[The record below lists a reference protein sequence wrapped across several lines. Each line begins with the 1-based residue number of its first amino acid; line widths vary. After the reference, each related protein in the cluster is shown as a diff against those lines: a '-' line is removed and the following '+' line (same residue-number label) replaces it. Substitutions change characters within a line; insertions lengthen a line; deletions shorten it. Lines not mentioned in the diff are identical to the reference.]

1 MAVVLDPHFKEPG
14 NKQTGEAVTLIGTK
28 YKMLVPAYA
37 PFYTTS
43 LVVKSGGKELT
54 LGDDYV
60 ITHPYMTAM
69 LRTGYVSHG
78 MIWITNPKYYKDF
91 TVDYHAVGNAIATQ
105 AQITAER
112 TANADVFPTTC
123 QWEQVVGEVY
133 FPPVDIQFDREKWS
147 GELELMNAIVAIG
160 KKISQVINLPNPVTN
175 NLYPVT
181 TNAFTDR
188 LDYDNMGKF
197 TFNQETTVA
206 HGTRVTLS
214 QSRWDIPGQVGN
226 YVAEFLF
233 DLKGYQT
240 WTGLPNLGWMALK
253 NITKGVGV
261 QEVWFDYSMTDK
273 AWRVYLHTEQTTQ
286 KDYNLVLFP
295 FALTKFA
302 QPFTVRV
309 ERAGKLVTFTL
320 KQNNVVLGTFT
331 LDVSAPPSDV
341 LTVFNTYQ
349 LQTNF
354 LNPTET
360 RLNLSGRVGDSVT
373 FKSFPGID
381 LSVDVQ
387 NDVYQLM
394 VKYHNI
400 VRKLYDDAPAHAH
413 VTRKDNP
420 HGDSWGAI
428 RALEL
433 NGVAS
438 DSTLAYGKTQAQLAD
453 YVNNLL
459 PKLASLANKLLRNA
473 GTTQTINGTFGT
485 KPGLTSVSSALT
497 ATETGGVGAQFT
509 VDPKAIRFLGR
520 DSQTINAGNNP
531 ITFQGGAN
539 QLILYPDS
547 RGLLWNGKKLLDPTT
562 VAPYLPGN
570 TGGGDGLFYGT
581 PTTTMQINGN
591 GIQSVPFVCTFV
603 PPTAT
608 DVNLLAMR
616 SLATDFGQAEDLA
629 ATPALIAKLDAAF
642 TGKLEKVK
650 AYINDLPLTS
660 SVYIDKL
667 TFNLDKV
674 ANTSDADL
682 QVSTLQQAELDK
694 YAVVGHTH
702 PAATF
707 GVKAATATQFG
718 LIQYGLAVDDA
729 ALALDG
735 SVVIDQTTTIT
746 QLEGVA
752 KGLDS
757 GAAIDIIRFGVPGND
772 QIQNGIQATGWM
784 VTLAAETYFV
794 GQEYNVP
801 LTTLNLTELFPNAY
815 EDTTFGVFVDI
826 VGETAKYV
834 ILANPNTAE
843 TDTMTKVG
851 SIDTSEDGIDVAEI
865 HNVTRL
871 GAFRELEEHLEDD
884 NAHIKRTLT
893 MSEFGYTSGYGK
905 GGPVW
910 ASGVP
915 SNVRGEADWRMVL
928 ADQYWPMSKMQ
939 YDGQNARWSF
949 DPDGVTVNDY
959 RFIHHTFPLH
969 RNAGIQHTWIP
980 TDAGTDTLLESIVA
994 GWQDETT
1001 FFNRISILLCRGSR
1015 ITDSNGAFCYAGL
1028 GINFGAGRNVVIGF
1042 TPTKIGGSASTWAA
1056 LSPSV
1061 SFSSNR
1067 ATDGTMT
1074 LTCVVTLAG
1083 LIYDVMI
1090 TLGEATKNVVCTAR
1104 AAGTT
1109 QTIDLTNR
1117 IRPDYIDLS
1126 ALWTDTTLPIHHGLG
1141 GLYGATTTA
1150 AITYPASTTYQRFY
1164 NATLLDYIAN
1174 FSVLNRARFLEFN
1187 YVGGNS
1193 SLSSLAMTLA
1203 EAERTQVAAVNPL
1216 PLPSYVNEDRVIA
1229 FCQNNLARAVIF
1241 RD

>member
-69 LRTGYVSHG
+69 LRTGFMSHG
-78 MIWITNPKYYKDF
+78 MIWVTNPKYYKDF
-91 TVDYHAVGNAIATQ
+91 TVDYHAVGNGLATP

-112 TANADVFPTTC
+112 TANANVFPSEC
-123 QWEQVVGEVY
+123 QWEQVIGEVY
-133 FPPVDIQFDREKWS
+133 FPPVDIQFDREKWN

-160 KKISQVINLPNPVTN
+160 KKIATPPPVPDPYLNNVFAPAFPDLFMNNSRSLVDYNGQAGYTAKATGNVAVYHSSNDYLLKNFQLDTVFTLPSYATNVNARNWGQLVVASWGSPFQNIGLSWDSASLVMSMNLTIGN
-175 NLYPVT
+175 NVYPVASFAAPKSFMANKFRVRWDRNYDLDT
-181 TNAFTDR
+181 VHCIVTDAAGVTK
-188 LDYDNMGKF
+188 LDY
-197 TFNQETTVA
+197 V
-206 HGTRVTLS
+206 L
-214 QSRWDIPGQVGN
+214 
-226 YVAEFLF
+226 
-233 DLKGYQT
+233 DLRK
-240 WTGLPNLGWMALK
+240 PPA
-253 NITKGVGV
+253 
-261 QEVWFDYSMTDK
+261 
-273 AWRVYLHTEQTTQ
+273 
-286 KDYNLVLFP
+286 NLVAPMAANNTLAALHRGTDTRTTFVVVKGDSWTHKVFP
-295 FALTKFA
+295 
-302 QPFTVRV
+302 
-309 ERAGKLVTFTL
+309 GMTL
-320 KQNNVVLGTFT
+320 PDGN
-331 LDVSAPPSDV
+331 DV
-341 LTVFNTYQ
+341 LS
-349 LQTNF
+349 L
-354 LNPTET
+354 LKE
-360 RLNLSGRVGDSVT
+360 
-373 FKSFPGID
+373 
-381 LSVDVQ
+381 
-387 NDVYQLM
+387 
-394 VKYHNI
+394 YHAL

-413 VTRKDNP
+413 VPRKDNP

-428 RALEL
+428 RAIEL
-433 NGVAS
+433 NGIAS

-459 PKLASLANKLLRNA
+459 PKLATLANKLLRNA
-473 GTTQTINGTFGT
+473 GVTQNINGTFGT
-485 KPGLTSVSSALT
+485 KPGLTSVTSALS

-539 QLILYPDS
+539 QLILYPDT

-581 PTTTMQINGN
+581 PTATIQINGN
-591 GIQSVPFVCTFV
+591 GIQSVPFICTFI
-603 PPTAT
+603 PPTST

-616 SLATDFGQAEDLA
+616 SLATDFGNAEDLA

-660 SVYIDKL
+660 SVYIDKI

-674 ANTSDADL
+674 ANTADADL
-682 QVSTLQQAELDK
+682 PISTLQQAELDK

-702 PAATF
+702 QAAVF

-718 LIQYGLAVDDA
+718 LIRYGLSVDDET
-729 ALALDG
+729 LALDG
-735 SVVIDQTTTIT
+735 SVVINQTNTIT

-772 QIQNGIQATGWM
+772 QIQNGIQTSGWM

-801 LTTLNLTELFPNAY
+801 LSTFNLTELFPGAY
-815 EDTTFGVFVDI
+815 EDTSFGVFVDL
-826 VGETAKYV
+826 VGEKAKYV

-843 TDTMTKVG
+843 TDTMTKIG
-851 SIDTSEDGIDVAEI
+851 SIDTSEEGIDIAEI

-871 GAFRELEEHLEDD
+871 GAFRELEEHLQDD
-884 NAHIKRTLT
+884 NAHIQRTMT
-893 MSEFGYTSGYGK
+893 MAQFGYTSGYGK

-915 SNVRGEADWRMVL
+915 SNVRGEADWRMAFV
-928 ADQYWPMSKMQ
+928 DQYWPMSKAQ
-939 YDGQNARWSF
+939 YDGQNARWVF
-949 DPDGVTVNDY
+949 DPDGITVNDY
-959 RFIHHTFPLH
+959 RFIHHTFSLH
-969 RNAGIQHTWIP
+969 RNAGIQHTWMP
-980 TDAGTDTLLESIVA
+980 TDTGTDSLLESIVA
-994 GWQDETT
+994 GWRDEKT
-1001 FFNRISILLCRGSR
+1001 FFNRLSILLCRGSR
-1015 ITDSNGAFCYAGL
+1015 IADSNGAFCYAGL

-1042 TPTKIGGSASTWAA
+1042 TPTKIGGAASSWSA
-1056 LSPSV
+1056 LSPSLT
-1061 SFSSNR
+1061 FSSNR

-1074 LTCVVTLAG
+1074 FTCVLTLAG
-1083 LIYDVMI
+1083 LTYDVVI
-1090 TLGEATKNVVCTAR
+1090 TLGTATKTVVCTAR
-1104 AAGTT
+1104 ASGTS

-1126 ALWTDTTLPIHHGLG
+1126 ALWTDETLPIHHGLG
-1141 GLYGATTTA
+1141 GLYGATTA
-1150 AITYPASTTYQRFY
+1150 VAVTYPATTTYQRFY

-1174 FSVLNRARFLEFN
+1174 FSVLNRARFLEFQ

-1193 SLSSLAMTLA
+1193 ALSSLAMTIA
-1203 EAERTQVAAVNPL
+1203 EAEQAQVGAVSPL
-1216 PLPSYVNEDRVIA
+1216 PLPTYVNEDRVIA